1 MFFIGDLNSWIS
13 FAALEQARLHPTS
26 WPGAPWRPVCHS
38 SRERSAGCSLQHRCN
53 LPMRQGDFLLVPIG
67 PCRTFELV
75 LGGISMRASAR
86 RRRWRLQFDTADQ
99 KRSLPKEW
107 VAGSSAILRCCF
119 RFADYFR
126 CVDALKLTVMHEDA
140 HGMRI
145 SQPHHRYSQA
155 ICATRLKIDGRNS
168 HAALL

>member
-1 MFFIGDLNSWIS
+1 MASSS
-13 FAALEQARLHPTS
+13 F
-26 WPGAPWRPVCHS
+26 
-38 SRERSAGCSLQHRCN
+38 RERTCLDYLTNPQR
-53 LPMRQGDFLLVPIG
+53 IG
-67 PCRTFELV
+67 
-75 LGGISMRASAR
+75 I
-86 RRRWRLQFDTADQ
+86 RWRQHACVGEAKTLALAIDTADQ

-126 CVDALKLTVMHEDA
+126 CIDALKLTVMHEDA
-140 HGMRI
+140 HVMRI